1 MNMKKFLSSLV
12 LLTVLA
18 VMPASAQSVK
28 FGVKGGLNVSS
39 MSFDKDVIK
48 SENHAGWFIGPSL
61 KLSLPV
67 LPIGVDIAAFYD
79 QKKTEVE
86 GVDIKQ
92 QNILIPLNVRGNFGL
107 GSLAAIYIAA
117 GPQFGFNVGDDDFSW
132 NISGVENTFQ
142 LKKSSLSLN
151 LGAGV
156 SVLKH
161 LEVGFTYN
169 IPLGKTGDANALGVA
184 GDLASNAWST
194 IMGDAKTNTW
204 SISAAY
210 YF

>member
-1 MNMKKFLSSLV
+1 MKKFLSSLV
-12 LLTVLA
+12 LLAALA
-18 VMPASAQSVK
+18 VMPANAQLIK

-39 MSFDKDVIK
+39 MSLSTDDLK
-48 SENHAGWFIGPSL
+48 SENRAGWFIGPSA

-67 LPIGVDIAAFYD
+67 LPVGIDIAALYD
-79 QKKTEVE
+79 QKQTEVE

-92 QNILIPLNVRGNFGL
+92 QSILIPLNVRGNFGL
-107 GSLAAIYIAA
+107 GSLASIYIAA
-117 GPQFGFNVGDDDFSW
+117 GPQFGFNVGGDDFAWSI
-132 NISGVENTFQ
+132 NGVNNTFQ

-161 LEVGFTYN
+161 LELGFVYN
-169 IPLGKTGDANALGVA
+169 IPLGKTGDADAGTLVGGVI
-184 GDLASNAWST
+184 DNAWT
-194 IMGDAKTNTW
+194 NIMGDAKTNTW

>member
-1 MNMKKFLSSLV
+1 MKKFLSSLV
-12 LLTVLA
+12 LLAMLA
-18 VMPASAQSVK
+18 VIPASAQSVK

-39 MSFDKDVIK
+39 MSFDKDVID
-48 SENHAGWFIGPSL
+48 SENRAGWFIGPSL

-79 QKKTEVE
+79 QKETGINDEV
-86 GVDIKQ
+86 IKQ
-92 QNILIPLNVRGNFGL
+92 QSVIIPVNLRGNFGL
-107 GSLAAIYIAA
+107 GSLAAVYIAA

-132 NISGVENTFQ
+132 TMNGVNNTFQ
-142 LKKSSLSLN
+142 LKKSSFSLN

-156 SVLKH
+156 TVMKH
-161 LEVGFTYN
+161 LEIGFAYN
-169 IPLGKTGDANALGVA
+169 IPLGNTSDASVLGVA
-184 GDLASNAWST
+184 GDLAGQAWNE
-194 IMGDAKTNTW
+194 IIGNEAKTNTW